1 MTFENILG
9 TFSGS
14 NLSKNKNLRSW
25 FLFVKCAVV
34 KRHFWYG
41 PSRDPWFRK
50 RGRLGGQDLNLILLA
65 YWTPRKA
72 SLYLA
77 ELLLL
82 KQVKPSPKQK
92 LIKPLTFD
100 NFSVTDYDILAK
112 TRSRLRTA
120 ITFFRQNDASSR
132 ARTILS

>member
-41 PSRDPWFRK
+41 PASRDPWFENED
-50 RGRLGGQDLNLILLA
+50 DLEDEI
-65 YWTPRKA
+65 
-72 SLYLA
+72 
-77 ELLLL
+77 
-82 KQVKPSPKQK
+82 
-92 LIKPLTFD
+92 
-100 NFSVTDYDILAK
+100 
-112 TRSRLRTA
+112 
-120 ITFFRQNDASSR
+120 
-132 ARTILS
+132 